1 MRQQRGGNIA
11 GFYGARMQRDMHG
24 IGSIFKSLAR
34 YAIPL
39 FKQGAK
45 VVGKRA
51 LQAAT
56 EVGQDVLQGKN
67 VRESVK
73 AHRGKV
79 VKDFVEQGARTL
91 LRQTGHGSKRR
102 RSQRS
107 NLSSV
112 KKQKL
117 EEDPRR
123 PKWIG
128 KMKATAMM
136 KAATTMNLK
145 AKHLKQVTIRS
156 ITITKTPKRY
166 ALRSRPY

>member
-1 MRQQRGGNIA
+1 MVRGTLVVDTNLLKDHFLRQQRGGNIA
-11 GFYGARMQRDMHG
+11 GFYGARMQRGYG

-102 RSQRS
+102 QSQRS

-123 PKWIG
+123 PKWIR
-128 KMKATAMM
+128 KDESDCDDESSHDDESESETSQ
-136 KAATTMNLK
+136 T
-145 AKHLKQVTIRS
+145 S
-156 ITITKTPKRY
+156 DD
-166 ALRSRPY
+166 

>member
-1 MRQQRGGNIA
+1 MLKN
-11 GFYGARMQRDMHG
+11 M
-24 IGSIFKSLAR
+24 LAQSR
-34 YAIPL
+34 KAY
-39 FKQGAK
+39 AK

-56 EVGQDVLQGKN
+56 EVGHDVIQGKN

-73 AHRGKV
+73 THRGKV
-79 VKDFVEQGARTL
+79 VKNFVEQGARTL
-91 LRQTGHGSKRR
+91 LHQTGHGSKRR

-112 KKQKL
+112 NKQKL

-123 PKWIG
+123 PKWIT

-145 AKHLKQVTIRS
+145 AKHLKQVTIYIRS
-156 ITITKTPKRY
+156 IKITKRPNRY